1 MSFYYYTDFG
11 DFSGLSF
18 LVGTLG
24 FMFSLAAI
32 IFGILVIIGMW
43 KVFTKAGEPG
53 WMSLIP
59 FLNTYKLYKIAW
71 GNGWLFLLGLIP
83 IVNIVVYIMVSI
95 KMARAF
101 GMGTGFAVGLIL
113 LPSIFYLI
121 LGFGDS
127 VYYGPVNN

>member
-11 DFSGLSF
+11 DLSGLGF
-18 LVGTLG
+18 LVGALG
-24 FMFSLAAI
+24 FMFYLAAI

>member
-11 DFSGLSF
+11 DFSGLGF
-18 LVGTLG
+18 LVSALG
-24 FMFSLAAI
+24 FMFYLAAI

>member
-11 DFSGLSF
+11 DFSGLGF

>member
-18 LVGTLG
+18 LVGALG
-24 FMFSLAAI
+24 FMFYLAAI
-32 IFGILVIIGMW
+32 IFGILAIIGMW

>member
-1 MSFYYYTDFG
+1 MA
-11 DFSGLSF
+11 
-18 LVGTLG
+18 LVAGWILI
-24 FMFSLAAI
+24 FIAVISIFALAV
-32 IFGILVIIGMW
+32 GILVLVAQW
-43 KVFTKAGEPG
+43 KVYKKAGERG
-53 WMSLIP
+53 WASLIP
-59 FLNTYKLYKIAW
+59 FYSQYVLVKITW

>member
-18 LVGTLG
+18 LVGAFG
-24 FMFSLAAI
+24 FMFYLAAI

>member
-11 DFSGLSF
+11 DFSGLGF
-18 LVGTLG
+18 LVGALG

-71 GNGWLFLLGLIP
+71 GNGWLFLLGFIP

>member
-11 DFSGLSF
+11 HFSGLGF
-18 LVGTLG
+18 LVGALG
-24 FMFSLAAI
+24 CMFSLAAI